1 MLRGQQKA
9 RVYNIFV
16 VVSAANAL
24 ASLGEFA
31 AGARLIPSARPI
43 VDAQLRAVVACI
55 GFATLTE
62 VNEVPSFLGP
72 TLRAQAPASLREALA
87 RADALGTIGAA
98 SDLDPLDRGPAH
110 LALPSAVAAFVLAQM
125 HPVPRERFID
135 AIAIGLEC
143 GARLRRAVTTVRP
156 GVGFHSAGTFGL
168 FAAAATSARLLG
180 LDARRTTAAIAIA
193 FTRAAGLALNS
204 AQTRIGLTH
213 FGAAASHGLEAALL
227 AAEGWTASLRIDVVY
242 QTLFGV
248 DGDFSKLG
256 DAEFLTLSRTP
267 AFKHYAC
274 NLYINIAIRALLRL
288 GPTDG
293 PIEILLPMVR
303 HLDNAHPQ
311 DVRQLRN
318 SVQGAIAAVALH
330 GTSYRAFA
338 ASTLRIGEDPALDRR
353 MRSITV
359 RMDPSRSTSLDD
371 ARVEV
376 TTEAGTENAAADEL
390 GPWTM
395 TDLTRLR
402 SGFEHETAAW
412 ADSLFDADPSDTFWA
427 ALRSME
433 QETRS

>member
-1 MLRGQQKA
+1 VLCA
-9 RVYNIFV
+9 PTAPT
-16 VVSAANAL
+16 SAL

-31 AGARLIPSARPI
+31 AGARAIPSADAL

-55 GFATLTE
+55 GFAALTE
-62 VNEVPSFLGP
+62 VGEVPSFLRP
-72 TLRAQAPASLREALA
+72 TLRSVVPASVREALA

-110 LALPSAVAAFVLAQM
+110 LALPGGVAAFVLAQLRSI
-125 HPVPRERFID
+125 PTDRVID
-135 AIAIGLEC
+135 AVAVGAEC

-156 GVGFHSAGTFGL
+156 GVGFHSAGTFGVL
-168 FAAAATSARLLG
+168 AAAATSARLLG
-180 LDARRTTAAIAIA
+180 LDARATTEAIAIA

-227 AAEGWTASLRIDVVY
+227 AADGWTASQRIDVAY

-256 DAEFLTLSRTP
+256 DAAFLTVSRPP

-274 NLYINIAIRALLRL
+274 NIYINIAIRALLRL

-293 PIEILLPMVR
+293 PIEIVLPAVK

-318 SVQGAIAAVALH
+318 SVQGAIGAVALH
-330 GTSYRAFA
+330 GASYRAFA
-338 ASTLRIGEDPALDRR
+338 ASTLRIGRGPALDRR
-353 MRSITV
+353 MATIAV
-359 RMDPSRSTSLDD
+359 RMDASRSTSLDD
-371 ARVEV
+371 ARVDV
-376 TTEAGTENAAADEL
+376 TTHAGTESASADEL
-390 GPWTM
+390 GPWTAA
-395 TDLTRLR
+395 DLARLR
-402 SGFEHETAAW
+402 EGFERETAAW
-412 ADSLFDADPSDTFWA
+412 ADHFFDADPSDAFWA
-427 ALRSME
+427 ALRSTE
-433 QETRS
+433 RETTS